1 MIDVDTSEYKKDNT
15 AELREAILEK
25 NQDLA
30 IQVNDHSLIL
40 DVVFINETAKYAIL
54 KVSPEIRQTIIS
66 NGRKIHTDM
75 RSHYIKDQIH
85 LTQCF
90 ACQEHG
96 HKKDSP
102 HCRLNGMSTVVC
114 LYCSD
119 NHASKNC
126 PDSIK
131 KDTTK
136 HKCSNCLRSSNSTIR
151 SNASGHT
158 TTSQN
163 CPSVIRETK
172 AMITRTAGLE
182 TKNFF
187 PQRVA

>member
-1 MIDVDTSEYKKDNT
+1 MIDVDTTEYKKDNVK
-15 AELREAILEK
+15 ELRQAILEK

-30 IQVNDHSLIL
+30 LQVQEHNHIL
-40 DVVFINETAKYAIL
+40 DVVFINENGKYAIL
-54 KVSPEIRQTIIS
+54 KMSPEIRQTIIS

-90 ACQEHG
+90 VCQEHG

-102 HCRLNGMSTVVC
+102 HCRLKDKNTVVC

-119 NHASKNC
+119 NHTSKNC
-126 PDSIK
+126 PDLIK

-136 HKCSNCLRSSNSTIR
+136 HKCINCLRSNNPTTR
-151 SNASGHT
+151 TNATGHT

-163 CPSVIRETK
+163 CPIVIRETK
-172 AMITRTAGLE
+172 SMITRTAGLE